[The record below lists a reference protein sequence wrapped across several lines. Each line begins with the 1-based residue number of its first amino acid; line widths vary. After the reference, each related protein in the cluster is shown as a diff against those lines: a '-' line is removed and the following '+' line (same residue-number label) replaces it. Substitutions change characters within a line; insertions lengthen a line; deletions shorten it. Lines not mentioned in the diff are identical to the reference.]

1 MTENGHACF
10 EGEPSRSH
18 PHAEL
23 DAQRAINAATLNATD
38 LTNHVPANRLQ
49 LTEPQPATIMRPFS
63 ELDRN
68 ARATAILPAPSVPPV
83 PLRIHAQRPLNQSL
97 ASASN
102 PQGPP

>member
-38 LTNHVPANRLQ
+38 RTNHVPANCLQ

-63 ELDRN
+63 ELDRH
-68 ARATAILPAPSVPPV
+68 ARASATLPVPSVL
-83 PLRIHAQRPLNQSL
+83 LRIHAQRPLNQSL